1 MIAKEGDYHTGLQ
14 LFNWNIIVQRLRSPR
29 EVCISIS
36 KDGADIPSEEEVGN
50 IVSYLGEEGFLDY
63 SAEETV
69 KPNTKL
75 QVGYLPKYKFKALE
89 TIIQKKIH
97 HG

>member
-1 MIAKEGDYHTGLQ
+1 MITEDFHTGLK
-14 LFNWNIIVQRLRSPR
+14 LFNWNIIVHRLRSPR

-36 KDGADIPSEEEVGN
+36 KDGVEIPSEEEVGN

-63 SAEETV
+63 SDVEAV

-89 TIIQKKIH
+89 TIMRKKIH